1 MFDRH
6 YNLKVCEMRKEQKFQ
21 QMFVQASPSMELTAV
36 TAAWAGPCSTAGTG
50 TEEGAELGAGQGA
63 TWHEDRRLTHRDISS
78 TSEVGQIT

>member
-1 MFDRH
+1 
-6 YNLKVCEMRKEQKFQ
+6 
-21 QMFVQASPSMELTAV
+21 MELTAV
-36 TAAWAGPCSTAGTG
+36 TAAWAGLCSTAGTG